1 MAVKELM
8 WQYHNQSDN
17 FASAYR
23 MLQNSSSVEFKKRL
37 IARLGQTSILENFLW
52 IINRYHREHEPPVA
66 G

>member
-1 MAVKELM
+1 L
-8 WQYHNQSDN
+8 
-17 FASAYR
+17 
-23 MLQNSSSVEFKKRL
+23 LQNSSSVEFKKRL